1 RATAPGSC
9 PSPIR
14 TGRRRKRRRRRM
26 PEEGRPETL
35 EGNGR
40 VLESVRNALFGVEL
54 ETERRQQITAHVS
67 GSSSL
72 LRILP
77 GEAGVVELM
86 AYDLGR
92 GLIGR
97 KRV

>member
-1 RATAPGSC
+1 
-9 PSPIR
+9 
-14 TGRRRKRRRRRM
+14 M

-35 EGNGR
+35 EVNGR
-40 VLESVRNALFGVEL
+40 VMESLPNALFRVEL

-77 GEAGVVELM
+77 GEAVVVELM
-86 AYDLGR
+86 AYDPGR
-92 GLIGR
+92 GRIVR
-97 KRV
+97 RRS